1 MEKSAA
7 RRTEELRVK
16 LAPSLS
22 AEFSAIAQG
31 RGVLPATLAALALG
45 EYVEKYRRDQQL
57 IKLVAIDSSKRMHDA
72 FASGQ
77 FAGVHD
83 EGSWRSVH
91 DGCSSIRTRARKRR
105 RGWERV
111 KCRTG
116 SRSRFGDVSRRDA
129 PQAGPGEDRHLMRA
143 HTQYAPG
150 SG

>member
-16 LAPSLS
+16 LAPALS

-57 IKLVAIDSSKRMHDA
+57 VKLVAIDTSKRMHDA

-77 FAGVHD
+77 FAESMTKVLGDPSMMGALLSVL
-83 EGSWRSVH
+83 EPGSVGAGGS
-91 DGCSSIRTRARKRR
+91 GSSA
-105 RGWERV
+105 GPEAAA
-111 KCRTG
+111 G
-116 SRSRFGDVSRRDA
+116 SGDVSRRDA
-129 PQAGPGEDRHLMRA
+129 PPGR
-143 HTQYAPG
+143 TG
-150 SG
+150 